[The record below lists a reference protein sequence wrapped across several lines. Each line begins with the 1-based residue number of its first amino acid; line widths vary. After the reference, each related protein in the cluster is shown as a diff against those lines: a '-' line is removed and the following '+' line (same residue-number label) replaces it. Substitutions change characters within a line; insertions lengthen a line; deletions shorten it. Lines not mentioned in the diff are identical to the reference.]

1 MPLVFLAGLLSAV
14 LWYFD
19 FGIIAM
25 ICGYL
30 SFISFAVL
38 CRSQALFVIL
48 IAIGYKIFVLP
59 RPTGLFDHPY
69 LLGPALGG
77 AVATYVIIL
86 PIIFFVVA
94 IGAWIYGRIFDSE
107 ED

>member
-1 MPLVFLAGLLSAV
+1 MPLAFLAGLLSAV

-25 ICGYL
+25 IFGYL
-30 SFISFAVL
+30 SFVSFVML
-38 CRSQALFVIL
+38 SGSQALFVIL
-48 IAIGYKIFVLP
+48 IATGYKIFVLP
-59 RPTGLFDHPY
+59 RPDGLIDHLY

-77 AVATYVIIL
+77 AVATYTALLAIV
-86 PIIFFVVA
+86 FFSV
-94 IGAWIYGRIFDSE
+94 GIYTMFFGSK